1 MEHYDG
7 AFHRDQRKL
16 LLYDDWNSWGDVIA
30 NIMTLSRNK
39 PCEGSQPSQGYKEDI
54 MGKLSDKV
62 ALITGG
68 TSGIGKATA
77 LLFAEEGANV
87 VITGRR
93 AELGQHLVREIQQR
107 AARGIFVQA
116 DHSKADDCSR
126 VVEQTLAEFGRVD
139 ILFNNA
145 GIVTSGTA
153 ETTTDEV
160 WNDTLA
166 INVTAVWRMC
176 KLVIPIMKKQGYGAI
191 VNNGSDWSVVA
202 GTDALPYIASKGAVG
217 MMTKAMALDY
227 ARENIRVNAVCPG
240 DTLVDRWIE
249 KGYFEN
255 SDPVTIAEALEES
268 SAYIPMGRFGKPEE
282 IAQAVLFLASDDSSF
297 ITGHL
302 LLVDGGNTAQ

>member
-1 MEHYDG
+1 
-7 AFHRDQRKL
+7 
-16 LLYDDWNSWGDVIA
+16 
-30 NIMTLSRNK
+30 
-39 PCEGSQPSQGYKEDI
+39 
-54 MGKLSDKV
+54 MGKLTDEV
-62 ALITGG
+62 AIITGA

-77 LLFAEEGANV
+77 RLFAEEGADL

-93 AELGQHLVREIQQR
+93 AELGRRVEGEIRELG
-107 AARGIFVQA
+107 ARCLFIEA
-116 DHSKADDCSR
+116 DHSQADDCSR
-126 VVEQTLAEFGRVD
+126 VVERALAEFGRVD

-153 ETTTDEV
+153 ETTSEEI
-160 WNDTLA
+160 WNDTFA
-166 INVTAVWRMC
+166 INVTAVWRMS
-176 KLVIPIMKKQGYGAI
+176 KLVLPHMKRQGKGVI

-202 GTDALPYIASKGAVG
+202 GRDAFPYIASKGAVG

-249 KGYFEN
+249 KGYFESSN
-255 SDPVTIAEALEES
+255 PVKAEEAMKES

-297 ITGHL
+297 VTGHL

>member
-1 MEHYDG
+1 M
-7 AFHRDQRKL
+7 
-16 LLYDDWNSWGDVIA
+16 
-30 NIMTLSRNK
+30 
-39 PCEGSQPSQGYKEDI
+39 
-54 MGKLSDKV
+54 KLSNKV
-62 ALITGG
+62 AIITGG

-77 LLFAEEGANV
+77 LLFAEEGADV

-93 AELGQHLVREIQQR
+93 SELGDRVAEAIRQRGVRGVFI
-107 AARGIFVQA
+107 QA
-116 DHSKADDCSR
+116 DHSRADDCSR
-126 VVEQTLAEFGRVD
+126 VIEQTLAEFGRVD

-153 ETTTDEV
+153 ETTIEDV
-160 WNDTLA
+160 WNETLA

-176 KLVIPIMKKQGYGAI
+176 KLVLPHMRAQGQGVI

-202 GTDALPYIASKGAVG
+202 GKDAFPYIASKGAIA

-240 DTLVDRWIE
+240 DTFVDRWME
-249 KGYFEN
+249 KGYFERSN
-255 SDPVTIAEALEES
+255 PVSIEEAMKES

-282 IAQAVLFLASDDSSF
+282 IAKAVLFLASDDSSF
-297 ITGHL
+297 VTGHL